1 MRFYTMLCLVGVLT
15 LTACGSEPTRR
26 VKPVDLSKA
35 TGPKEQRPIAH
46 LTSLSPLQR
55 LVSSEELILGLGG
68 QLKKLNQSAA
78 NLQIPSGPASSL
90 FGESVDVADIV
101 NAEAPKP
108 INDFMRMQ
116 RWRIG
121 KAKPAKPI
129 KIWQP
134 FIDTVAYF
142 ETAKFYFVD
151 AEFKPETGQL
161 ESVIGFTCHARLKS
175 GEVAYATAKVDAFW
189 NLGANTTQCNIVK
202 WKTKEFNCV
211 TATEKLFCDKTS
223 DYVRSQAMAAA
234 LAESRQ
240 EDLTRRLILGETIK
254 APVNDKYQA
263 LFFEVTLEH
272 PAVSV
277 VDFDDDGLDDF
288 FLSRRFLPSLMF
300 RNEGDGTLK
309 EVGSEIGL
317 RIDDDCVCSLFAD
330 FDNDGDQDAF
340 IGRSRQRSVYMQ
352 NNDGIY
358 TDRSDLIGIRL
369 PYMVSSIC
377 AADVDNN
384 GLLDVYFSTYSPIE
398 GSHMQMLTKGVR
410 WPRYFLEN
418 SVRAEFEKRQEG
430 QTGYTDV
437 VGPPNLLLK
446 NLGNQFVVA
455 KGNSS
460 VASWRKSFQS
470 SWCDFDQDGD
480 QDLYVCND
488 FAPDDLYRNEGDQG
502 FKRVSDELGLDH
514 LGFGMGVSWQDHN
527 NDGHFDLYVSN
538 MYSKAGARITKRIDQ
553 LDPRLTQMARGNY
566 LYEYDGKK
574 FSLVSLKGP
583 NQTVSKTGWSW
594 GGQMTDFDNDGNQ
607 DIVVANGYYSAPEEV
622 EIKVDL

>member
-1 MRFYTMLCLVGVLT
+1 MRFYTLLCLFGVLT
-15 LTACGSEPTRR
+15 LTSCGPEPRR
-26 VKPVDLSKA
+26 IKPVDLSKA
-35 TGPKEQRPIAH
+35 TEKGSGPIAH
-46 LTSLSPLQR
+46 LASLSPLQR
-55 LVSSEELILGLGG
+55 LVSSEEMILGLGG
-68 QLKKLNQSAA
+68 QLKKLERSAA
-78 NLQIPSGPASSL
+78 NLQLSNGPAADL
-90 FGESVDVADIV
+90 FCETVEIADIV
-101 NAEAPKP
+101 KVKSSKP
-108 INDFMRMQ
+108 VNDFIRMDD
-116 RWRIG
+116 WKIG
-121 KAKPAKPI
+121 KTGPAKPGR
-129 KIWQP
+129 IWQP
-134 FIDTVAYF
+134 FIDTVEYF
-142 ETAKFYFVD
+142 EMTKFFFVD

-161 ESVIGFTCHARLKS
+161 ESVVGFKCHAKMKS
-175 GEVAYATAKVDAFW
+175 GEVAYATAKADAYW
-189 NLGANTTQCNIVK
+189 NIGAKITECKIAK
-202 WKTKEFNCV
+202 WKTKEFHCV
-211 TATEKLFCDKTS
+211 TATEKLFNDKTS
-223 DYVRSQAMAAA
+223 DYVRSPKLAAA

-240 EDLTRRLILGETIK
+240 EDLTRRLILGESIK

-300 RNEGDGTLK
+300 RNQGDGTLK
-309 EVGSEIGL
+309 EVGTEIGL

-340 IGRSRQRSVYMQ
+340 IGRSRQRSLYMQ

-358 TDRSDLIGIRL
+358 TDRSDLIGVRM

-377 AADVDNN
+377 AADFDNN

-410 WPRYFLEN
+410 WPKYFLEDN
-418 SVRAEFEKRQEG
+418 VRAEFEKRQES

-437 VGPPNLLLK
+437 VGPPNLLLS
-446 NLGNQFVVA
+446 NLGDRFAVA
-455 KGNSS
+455 KCNSS
-460 VASWRKSFQS
+460 VGSWRKSFQA
-470 SWCDFDQDGD
+470 SWCDYDQDGD

-488 FAPDDLYRNEGDQG
+488 FAPDDLYRNEGNQS
-502 FKRVSDELGLDH
+502 FKRVSEELGLDH

-538 MYSKAGARITKRIDQ
+538 MYSKAGARITKRFDQ
-553 LDPRLTQMARGNY
+553 LDPRLSQMARGNY
-566 LYEYDGKK
+566 LYEFDGKK
-574 FSLVSLKGP
+574 FDLVSLQGP
-583 NQTVSKTGWSW
+583 NKTVSQTGWSW

-622 EIKVDL
+622 EIKIDL